1 MKSEMRFGFV
11 GMGNM
16 AQALAAGFIAA
27 KKIVA
32 ENIFAFAPNQKKL
45 NENAK
50 KIGFNPCASNFD
62 LAKKCDVIFIA
73 CKPYQIESVLAEIGD
88 ALKDKILL
96 SIAAGWTLATY
107 KNTLGDVFKSVRIQC
122 VMPNTPSQIG
132 QGVILFE
139 QENSLVEGEAE
150 TLKDLFGALG
160 LVETLPSRLMGIGG
174 AISGCGPAF
183 MDLIIES
190 YADVAVKYGIVREQA
205 YRLVSK
211 TMAGSAALQL
221 QTGEH
226 PGVLKD
232 AVCSPGGTT
241 IRGVD
246 ALERTGLRAA
256 CIASVDAIMEFK
268 NDG

>member
-1 MKSEMRFGFV
+1 MRLGFV

-16 AQALAAGFIAA
+16 AQTIAAGFVAA
-27 KKIVA
+27 KKIAA
-32 ENIFAFAPNQKKL
+32 ENIFAFAPNKKKL

-50 KIGFNPCASNFD
+50 KIGFVPCDSNSD

-73 CKPYQIESVLAEIGD
+73 CKPYQIESVLSEIGG
-88 ALKDKILL
+88 ALKNKILV

-107 KNTLGDVFKSVRIQC
+107 KNALGDIFNFARIQC
-122 VMPNTPSQIG
+122 VMPNTPLRIG
-132 QGVILFE
+132 QGVVLFE
-139 QENSLVEGEAE
+139 MENSLGEGEAE

-183 MDLIIES
+183 MDLIIEA
-190 YADVAVKYGIVREQA
+190 YADAAVKYGIAREQA
-205 YRLVSK
+205 YRLVSQ

-241 IRGVD
+241 IRGVS
-246 ALERTGLRAA
+246 ALEKAGLRAA
-256 CIASVDAIMEFK
+256 CIASVDAVMNK
-268 NDG
+268 

>member
-16 AQALAAGFIAA
+16 AQAIAAGFVAS
-27 KKIVA
+27 KKIAA

-45 NENAK
+45 SENAK
-50 KIGFNPCASNFD
+50 KIGFVPCASNLD
-62 LAKKCDVIFIA
+62 LAKNCDVIFIA
-73 CKPYQIESVLAEIGD
+73 CKPYQIESVLSEIGD
-88 ALKDKILL
+88 ALKNKVLV
-96 SIAAGWTLATY
+96 SIAATWTLATY
-107 KNTLGDVFKSVRIQC
+107 KNALGNIFDSIRIQC
-122 VMPNTPSQIG
+122 VMPNTPSRIG

-139 QENSLVEGEAE
+139 QENSLGEGEAE

-183 MDLIIES
+183 MDLIIEA
-190 YADVAVKYGIVREQA
+190 YADAAVKYGIAREQA
-205 YRLVSK
+205 YRLVGK
-211 TMAGSAALQL
+211 TMAGSADLQL
-221 QTGEH
+221 QTGGH

-241 IRGVD
+241 IRGVC
-246 ALERTGLRAA
+246 ALEKSGLRAA
-256 CIASVDAIMEFK
+256 CIASVDAVMGK
-268 NDG
+268 